1 MNHYEILFIYNSEE
15 ASKGKELF
23 EKCLNKVKEEK
34 GTVHRSEDIGSRK
47 LAYEINECKRG
58 NYYLLNIEC
67 EPSSIDSISELFKFN
82 EDILRSSILKRKKEE
97 TSESVLLKQTKASG
111 TQQLEQTEEFSAS
124 SDPKKSVTEKVVETT
139 KAVTEKVTEEV
150 KEIVEKTE
158 EISEEVVES
167 TKEVVE
173 EVVESTKE
181 VVEEAKEIVE
191 KAEEVI
197 EEVVESAK
205 EAVEE
210 VVESTK
216 DVVEEAAEEV
226 KEKTKGVFAK
236 VKDAFTSD
244 KK

>member
-111 TQQLEQTEEFSAS
+111 TQLEHAEEFSAS

-139 KAVTEKVTEEV
+139 KAVAEKATEEA

-158 EISEEVVES
+158 EIA
-167 TKEVVE
+167 E

-226 KEKTKGVFAK
+226 KEKNKGVFAK

>member
-111 TQQLEQTEEFSAS
+111 TQLEHAEEFSAS
-124 SDPKKSVTEKVVETT
+124 SDPKKSMTEKVVETT
-139 KAVTEKVTEEV
+139 KAVAEKATEEA

-158 EISEEVVES
+158 EIA
-167 TKEVVE
+167 E

-216 DVVEEAAEEV
+216 DIVEEAAEEV

>member
-111 TQQLEQTEEFSAS
+111 TQLEHAEEFSAS

-139 KAVTEKVTEEV
+139 KAVAEKATEEA

-158 EISEEVVES
+158 EIA
-167 TKEVVE
+167 E

-210 VVESTK
+210 VVESSN
-216 DVVEEAAEEV
+216 DIVEEAAEEV

>member
-23 EKCLNKVKEEK
+23 EKCLNKIKEEK

-47 LAYEINECKRG
+47 LAYEINECRRG

-111 TQQLEQTEEFSAS
+111 TQLEHAEEFSAS

-139 KAVTEKVTEEV
+139 KAVAEKATEEA

-158 EISEEVVES
+158 EIA
-167 TKEVVE
+167 E

-216 DVVEEAAEEV
+216 DIVEEAAEEV

>member
-23 EKCLNKVKEEK
+23 EKCLNKIKEEK

-47 LAYEINECKRG
+47 LAYEINECRRG

-67 EPSSIDSISELFKFN
+67 EPRSIDSISELFKFN

-111 TQQLEQTEEFSAS
+111 AQELERAEEPSTS
-124 SDPKKSVTEKVVETT
+124 SDPKKSVTEKVVKTT
-139 KAVTEKVTEEV
+139 KTVTEEV
-150 KEIVEKTE
+150 KEIVEKA
-158 EISEEVVES
+158 EEVVEEAVET
-167 TKEVVE
+167 TKELVE
-173 EVVESTKE
+173 EAVETTKE

-191 KAEEVI
+191 KAEEVL
-197 EEVVESAK
+197 EDAVESA
-205 EAVEE
+205 
-210 VVESTK
+210 K

-236 VKDAFTSD
+236 VKDVFTSD

>member
-34 GTVHRSEDIGSRK
+34 GTVHRSENIGSRK

-111 TQQLEQTEEFSAS
+111 TQLEHAEEFSAS

-139 KAVTEKVTEEV
+139 KAVAEKATEEA

-158 EISEEVVES
+158 EIAEEVVES
-167 TKEVVE
+167 TKEVA
-173 EVVESTKE
+173 
-181 VVEEAKEIVE
+181 EEAKEIVE
-191 KAEEVI
+191 KTEEVI

-216 DVVEEAAEEV
+216 DIVEEAAEEV

>member
-111 TQQLEQTEEFSAS
+111 TQLEHAEEFSAS
-124 SDPKKSVTEKVVETT
+124 SDSKKSVTEKVVETT
-139 KAVTEKVTEEV
+139 KAVAEKATEEA

-158 EISEEVVES
+158 EIA
-167 TKEVVE
+167 E

-216 DVVEEAAEEV
+216 DIVEEAAEEV

>member
-34 GTVHRSEDIGSRK
+34 GTVHRSENIGSRK

-67 EPSSIDSISELFKFN
+67 ESSSIDSISELFKFN

-111 TQQLEQTEEFSAS
+111 TQLEHAEEFSAS

-139 KAVTEKVTEEV
+139 KAVAEKATEEA

-158 EISEEVVES
+158 EIAEEVVES
-167 TKEVVE
+167 TKEVA
-173 EVVESTKE
+173 
-181 VVEEAKEIVE
+181 EEAKEIVE
-191 KAEEVI
+191 KTEEVI

-216 DVVEEAAEEV
+216 DIVEEAAEEV

>member
-23 EKCLNKVKEEK
+23 EKCLNKIKEEK

-47 LAYEINECKRG
+47 LAYEINECRRG

-67 EPSSIDSISELFKFN
+67 EPRSIDSISELFKFN

-97 TSESVLLKQTKASG
+97 TSESILLKQTKASG
-111 TQQLEQTEEFSAS
+111 AQELERAEEPSTS
-124 SDPKKSVTEKVVETT
+124 SDPKKSVTEKVVKTT
-139 KAVTEKVTEEV
+139 KTVTEEV
-150 KEIVEKTE
+150 KETVEKA
-158 EISEEVVES
+158 EEVAEEAVET

-173 EVVESTKE
+173 EAVETTKEVVEEAVETTKE

-191 KAEEVI
+191 KAEEVL
-197 EEVVESAK
+197 EDAVESA
-205 EAVEE
+205 
-210 VVESTK
+210 K

-236 VKDAFTSD
+236 VKDVFTSD

>member
-111 TQQLEQTEEFSAS
+111 TQLEHAEEFSAS

-139 KAVTEKVTEEV
+139 KAVAEKATEEA

-158 EISEEVVES
+158 EIAEEVVES
-167 TKEVVE
+167 TKEVA
-173 EVVESTKE
+173 
-181 VVEEAKEIVE
+181 EEAKEIVE
-191 KAEEVI
+191 KTEEVI

-216 DVVEEAAEEV
+216 DIVEEAAEEV

>member
-34 GTVHRSEDIGSRK
+34 GTVHRSENIGSRK

-111 TQQLEQTEEFSAS
+111 TQLEHAEEFSAS
-124 SDPKKSVTEKVVETT
+124 SDPKKSMTEKVVETT
-139 KAVTEKVTEEV
+139 KAVAEKATEEA

-158 EISEEVVES
+158 EIA
-167 TKEVVE
+167 E

-216 DVVEEAAEEV
+216 DIVEEAAEEV

>member
-34 GTVHRSEDIGSRK
+34 GFVHRSEDIGSRK

-111 TQQLEQTEEFSAS
+111 TQLEHAEEFSAP

-139 KAVTEKVTEEV
+139 KAVAEKATEEA

-158 EISEEVVES
+158 EIA
-167 TKEVVE
+167 E

-216 DVVEEAAEEV
+216 DIVEEAAEEV

>member
-111 TQQLEQTEEFSAS
+111 TQLEHAEEFSAS

-139 KAVTEKVTEEV
+139 KAVAEKATEEA

-158 EISEEVVES
+158 EIAEEVVES
-167 TKEVVE
+167 TK

-216 DVVEEAAEEV
+216 DIVEEAAEEV

>member
-111 TQQLEQTEEFSAS
+111 TQLEHAEEFSAS

-139 KAVTEKVTEEV
+139 KAVAEKATEEA

-158 EISEEVVES
+158 EIA
-167 TKEVVE
+167 E

-216 DVVEEAAEEV
+216 DIVEEAAEEV

>member
-111 TQQLEQTEEFSAS
+111 TQLEHAEEFSAS

-139 KAVTEKVTEEV
+139 KAVAEKATEEA

-158 EISEEVVES
+158 EIA
-167 TKEVVE
+167 E

-210 VVESTK
+210 VVESSK
-216 DVVEEAAEEV
+216 DIVEEAAEEV

>member
-34 GTVHRSEDIGSRK
+34 GTVHRSENIGSRK

-111 TQQLEQTEEFSAS
+111 TQLEHAEEFSAS

-139 KAVTEKVTEEV
+139 KAVAEKATEEA

-158 EISEEVVES
+158 EIA
-167 TKEVVE
+167 E

-216 DVVEEAAEEV
+216 DIVEEAAEEV

>member
-34 GTVHRSEDIGSRK
+34 GTVHRSENIGSRK

-111 TQQLEQTEEFSAS
+111 TQLEHAEEFSAS

-139 KAVTEKVTEEV
+139 KAVAEKATEEA

-158 EISEEVVES
+158 EIAEEVVES
-167 TKEVVE
+167 TKEVA
-173 EVVESTKE
+173 
-181 VVEEAKEIVE
+181 EEAKEIIE
-191 KAEEVI
+191 KTEEVI

-216 DVVEEAAEEV
+216 DIVEEAAEEV

>member
-111 TQQLEQTEEFSAS
+111 TQLEHAEEFSAS

-139 KAVTEKVTEEV
+139 KAVAEKATEEA

-158 EISEEVVES
+158 EIA
-167 TKEVVE
+167 E

-191 KAEEVI
+191 KTEEVI

-216 DVVEEAAEEV
+216 DIVEEAAEEV